1 MSRQTKLHSGTA
13 CKGKRAGSTFLF
25 YLLLAGVVIV
35 TVFPFVFMILASFK
49 TTVEIQNPSRFLNF
63 TFITSNYTEV
73 FERFSFAKPIW
84 NSFYVAFMTTVIS
97 LVIALPAAYAIS
109 KFKMHRMSA
118 GILVTRMIPGICFLL
133 PWFKIF
139 SAMGLTD
146 TYTSLILSY
155 MLVAVPFII
164 WIMVPHFENLPQDL
178 EQSAMIDG
186 CSQNMIFVRIMLP
199 LSVPGIITA
208 ALMSFI
214 NAWNNFLFALALS
227 GYQTKTLPMAVYNF
241 IGYAKISWGPLMAAA
256 TIITGPI
263 VLLSLIM
270 QKYVVSGMS
279 GGGVKG

>member
-118 GILVTRMIPGICFLL
+118 GI
-133 PWFKIF
+133 W
-139 SAMGLTD
+139 
-146 TYTSLILSY
+146 
-155 MLVAVPFII
+155 
-164 WIMVPHFENLPQDL
+164 
-178 EQSAMIDG
+178 
-186 CSQNMIFVRIMLP
+186 
-199 LSVPGIITA
+199 
-208 ALMSFI
+208 
-214 NAWNNFLFALALS
+214 
-227 GYQTKTLPMAVYNF
+227 
-241 IGYAKISWGPLMAAA
+241 
-256 TIITGPI
+256 
-263 VLLSLIM
+263 
-270 QKYVVSGMS
+270 
-279 GGGVKG
+279 